1 AWQPATV
8 TFETVISPVVS
19 GYQVDKPNAGGLE
32 ATVEQPDVV
41 DEVNYALKVV
51 VVPTVQKGS
60 VDVSYLDEKGQLL
73 PGTVVELIKNQ
84 VPVGE
89 TYVVEV
95 KAFTGYT
102 FLKLAEDSAALQGKV
117 ENTVKHVRLV
127 YQQLLTPEEE
137 SKPQLP
143 NTGGNPQPTE
153 PINEPVTKINKDIP
167 VSQPVTVQ
175 PTQSTEK
182 QARMTSRQLPKTGM
196 EGINAAWGFICLA
209 LAGLFYKKA
218 KRKND

>member
-1 AWQPATV
+1 M
-8 TFETVISPVVS
+8 
-19 GYQVDKPNAGGLE
+19 
-32 ATVEQPDVV
+32 